1 MPIHTFNN
9 PGLYSQNNALQY
21 NFTMQLLGKIFIA
34 PESRILD
41 LGCGDGLIT
50 NEVAKIVEEGVVV
63 GTDISNQMI
72 SYANQNY
79 TMQRNL
85 CFYQMDASKNTFCN
99 EFDVITSFNCL
110 HWVKNQEAVIKGI
123 VRASQPGAQVILLF
137 SHRKSL
143 YHTVLDKVC
152 SNNKWGKSFLK
163 YVNPRYFFDLA
174 FYKDLL
180 IKSGLEIIE
189 LKEDEMIYHFKTPSQ
204 LKMFFSASGAQMK
217 LIPYYLRDD
226 FLNDFVTYYKQ
237 ESQLT
242 VHKEIPVGFWCLQI
256 IARLPE

>member
-21 NFTMQLLGKIFIA
+21 NFTMQLLGKVIA

-99 EFDVITSFNCL
+99 EV
-110 HWVKNQEAVIKGI
+110 
-123 VRASQPGAQVILLF
+123 
-137 SHRKSL
+137 
-143 YHTVLDKVC
+143 
-152 SNNKWGKSFLK
+152 
-163 YVNPRYFFDLA
+163 
-174 FYKDLL
+174 
-180 IKSGLEIIE
+180 
-189 LKEDEMIYHFKTPSQ
+189 
-204 LKMFFSASGAQMK
+204 
-217 LIPYYLRDD
+217 
-226 FLNDFVTYYKQ
+226 
-237 ESQLT
+237 
-242 VHKEIPVGFWCLQI
+242 
-256 IARLPE
+256 